1 MNSKNSMVKYAKIIK
16 LLTIWPTDWIV
27 VLRTSES
34 TRIIMDSV
42 AIAIVADSVVVG
54 IVADSVVVAIV
65 ADSVVVA
72 IVADSV
78 VVAIIAIVVW
88 RTGTPSFTLN
98 HFSCTFGLTSVAIC
112 HAYTTPKAQ
121 FLINTEK

>member
-1 MNSKNSMVKYAKIIK
+1 MVKYVKIIK

-72 IVADSV
+72 IV
-78 VVAIIAIVVW
+78 VW
-88 RTGTPSFTLN
+88 RTGTFLHNPCSY
-98 HFSCTFGLTSVAIC
+98 TFGETTVVIC
-112 HAYTTPKAQ
+112 HT
-121 FLINTEK
+121 

>member
-1 MNSKNSMVKYAKIIK
+1 MVKYVKIIK

-42 AIAIVADSVVVG
+42 AIAIVADSVVV
-54 IVADSVVVAIV
+54 AIV

-72 IVADSV
+72 IV
-78 VVAIIAIVVW
+78 VW
-88 RTGTPSFTLN
+88 RTGTFLHNPCSY
-98 HFSCTFGLTSVAIC
+98 TFGETTVVIC
-112 HAYTTPKAQ
+112 HT
-121 FLINTEK
+121 

>member
-27 VLRTSES
+27 FPWTWEG

-42 AIAIVADSVVVG
+42 AI
-54 IVADSVVVAIV
+54 AIV

-78 VVAIIAIVVW
+78 VVAIIADSVVVAIVADSVVVAIVSDSVVVAIVVW
-88 RTGTPSFTLN
+88 RTGTFLHNPCSY
-98 HFSCTFGLTSVAIC
+98 TFGETTVVIC
-112 HAYTTPKAQ
+112 HT
-121 FLINTEK
+121 

>member
-1 MNSKNSMVKYAKIIK
+1 MVKYAKIIK

-27 VLRTSES
+27 FPWTWEG

-42 AIAIVADSVVVG
+42 AIA

-78 VVAIIAIVVW
+78 VVAIIADSVVVAIVADSVVVAIVSDSVVVAIVVW
-88 RTGTPSFTLN
+88 RTGTFLHNPCSY
-98 HFSCTFGLTSVAIC
+98 TFGETTVVIC
-112 HAYTTPKAQ
+112 HT
-121 FLINTEK
+121 